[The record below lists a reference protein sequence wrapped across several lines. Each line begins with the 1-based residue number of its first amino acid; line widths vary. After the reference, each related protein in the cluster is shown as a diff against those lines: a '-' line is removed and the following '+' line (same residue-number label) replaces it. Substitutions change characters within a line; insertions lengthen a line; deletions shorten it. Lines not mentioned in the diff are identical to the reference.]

1 MINSFLQPAP
11 SKVHNLLV
19 SQASRLLFIQSV
31 KETPCEVSPSL
42 SVSVCLS
49 VCLSV
54 SVSLSLPPF
63 LFCSPSHFPP
73 CLHFT
78 ISSTLCL
85 HPHPSTLPYSLPP
98 STFYLPTSLSLSI
111 HSSLP
116 SALCHSLPT
125 TLHPL
130 SLNPFPPSL
139 HICVCLSLR
148 VFLCP

>member
-42 SVSVCLS
+42 SVSVYLS
-49 VCLSV
+49 VCLCL
-54 SVSLSLPPF
+54 SLSPSIPLLLPLPFPSLPPF
-63 LFCSPSHFPP
+63 HHLFHSLSPSPYFYPP
-73 CLHFT
+73 IFT
-78 ISSTLCL
+78 
-85 HPHPSTLPYSLPP
+85 PP